1 MRDPEQ
7 VVKAGVSPII
17 GAHKSQDYKVFYAN
31 QSRMRMSQA
40 DIQVYFGLLTDD
52 PNAPGTFT
60 NEEIAS
66 VIMAPQ
72 HAKAFALSFLAAV
85 NSYETAFGEIKL
97 PAAMTKQLET
107 LKTQLATVIPG
118 AQKQE

>member
-1 MRDPEQ
+1 M
-7 VVKAGVSPII
+7 
-17 GAHKSQDYKVFYAN
+17 
-31 QSRMRMSQA
+31 
-40 DIQVYFGLLTDD
+40 
-52 PNAPGTFT
+52 
-60 NEEIAS
+60 S

-97 PAAMTKQLET
+97 PEAMAKQLES
-107 LKTQLATVIPG
+107 LKAQLAVVIPG